1 MAGVERLMVVSN
13 PLAANPED
21 QQGPGVVQRASDF
34 LNSFDVTPQCALVGT
49 VVGLVMQPDLSGAVK
64 GLLMG
69 SLVSFAVNR
78 LGR

>member
-21 QQGPGVVQRASDF
+21 QQGPGMVQRTSDF
-34 LNSFDVTPQCALVGT
+34 LASFSVTPQCALVGT
-49 VVGLVMQPDLSGAVK
+49 AVGFVMQPGFAGAVK
-64 GLLMG
+64 GLLLG